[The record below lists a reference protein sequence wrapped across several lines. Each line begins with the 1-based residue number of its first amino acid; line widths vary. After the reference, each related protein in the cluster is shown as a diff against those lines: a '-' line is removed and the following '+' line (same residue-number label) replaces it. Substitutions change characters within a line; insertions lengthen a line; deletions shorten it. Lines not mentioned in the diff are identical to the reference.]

1 MSLKGK
7 VAIITGSS
15 GMGQSTELKSAL
27 DGVKVIV
34 ADFNKRN
41 VINGTIV
48 KVEDGWTSFNHTEIF
63 SF

>member
-7 VAIITGSS
+7 VAIITDSS

-27 DGVKVIV
+27 DGVRVIV
-34 ADFNKRN
+34 ADFNERN
-41 VINGTIV
+41 VINSTIV
-48 KVEDGWTSFNHTEIF
+48 KVEDGWISFNHTEIF